1 MSFAWEARGAEGAA
15 GNSGSLT
22 GDAHLS
28 DPEDPVL
35 GV

>member
-1 MSFAWEARGAEGAA
+1 MSFAREARGAEGAA
-15 GNSGSLT
+15 GDSRSLT
-22 GDAHLS
+22 GGARLS